1 MEWKCYGMILVG
13 IIVCTL
19 VYINLYSNVSYEE
32 RTKHSNNM
40 KYKDFNTRD
49 AFNILSHK
57 SHRQPS
63 KSKESRNTQKYGND
77 FPQKPPLLT
86 LFTTWNN
93 SKENFARRN
102 TTVSNWAQLTPQI
115 IPVLFTND
123 QGLQRNV
130 EQKGWRTLPVLKSK
144 IGIPVLKNMYL
155 EAMEQFNSTF
165 YAYAN
170 GDILFTDTLLT
181 FLRSVSENETLLNNT
196 LLIVGQRTNVKNVSA
211 KEAVNFALLKNA
223 SKTRGKLFTTWAED
237 YFITTKNFPWSDMP
251 SVVVGRRAYDNFL
264 VLESIKQHF
273 IVIDATKTI
282 LAIHHTT
289 NAGNFENR
297 KKAHSDFNAALISK
311 FYNSTAVNYFKGRVD
326 CANHYSDTLKNGT
339 NIVRK
344 KKFTSLLDSSRHEKK
359 HNFLSSRC

>member
-1 MEWKCYGMILVG
+1 MRMQWKHHGKIMVASVFCAFL
-13 IIVCTL
+13 
-19 VYINLYSNVSYEE
+19 YIYLYPNASYEE
-32 RTKHSNNM
+32 RTKNSITMEHQ
-40 KYKDFNTRD
+40 DFNIRD
-49 AFNILSHK
+49 AFNILSYK
-57 SHRQPS
+57 FHRQPY
-63 KSKESRNTQKYGND
+63 KSNEGSNTQKYGND
-77 FPQKPPLLT
+77 SNKSVPLLT
-86 LFTTWNN
+86 LFTTWNS

-130 EQKGWRTLPVLKSK
+130 EQKGWRTLPVLKSR

-155 EAMEQFNSTF
+155 EAMEQFHSTF

-211 KEAVNFALLKNA
+211 EEAVNFALLKNA

-237 YFITTKNFPWSDMP
+237 YFITTKKFPWSDMP

-264 VLESIKQHF
+264 VLESIKQNF
-273 IVIDATKTI
+273 IVIDATRSI
-282 LAIHHTT
+282 LAIHHTI
-289 NAGNFENR
+289 NAGNFEHRN
-297 KKAHSDFNAALISK
+297 KTQSELNVAMISK
-311 FYNSTAVNYFKGRVD
+311 FYNIKAVNYSKGRVV
-326 CANHYSDTLKNGT
+326 CANHYTDKLKNGT
-339 NIVRK
+339 IVVRK
-344 KKFTSLLDSSRHEKK
+344 KGSPA
-359 HNFLSSRC
+359 C

>member
-1 MEWKCYGMILVG
+1 MEWKYHGK
-13 IIVCTL
+13 IIVVSVLCML
-19 VYINLYSNVSYEE
+19 IYIYLYSNVRFEKRIKTKNGLDHQNFTIRNTLEIISYQ
-32 RTKHSNNM
+32 
-40 KYKDFNTRD
+40 F
-49 AFNILSHK
+49 
-57 SHRQPS
+57 HRQTY
-63 KSKESRNTQKYGND
+63 KSNEGRNMQNYEND

-130 EQKGWRTLPVLKSK
+130 EQKGWRTLPVLKSQ

-155 EAMEQFNSTF
+155 EAMKQFNSTF

-181 FLRSVSENETLLNNT
+181 FLMSINKNETLLSNT

-211 KEAVNFALLKNA
+211 EEAVNFDLLKNA
-223 SKTRGKLFTTWAED
+223 STTRGKLFTTWAED
-237 YFITTKNFPWSDMP
+237 YFITTKKFPWSNMP

-297 KKAHSDFNAALISK
+297 KKAQSDFNAALISK
-311 FYNSTAVNYFKGRVD
+311 FYNSTTVNYFKGRVG

-344 KKFTSLLDSSRHEKK
+344 KISIA
-359 HNFLSSRC
+359 C